1 MTLMKNMGGGG
12 VMVNQPSPG
21 SAFHRAAESPNY
33 PLHVQL
39 LTNSPFSIPFVL
51 IFMHRIGG
59 VEVPI
64 HPQRS
69 DARTTILR
77 SIPFPFIL
85 FRSHCQKHAD
95 CGFTSHRP
103 TPALSGPPVTSH
115 GSPVISLSPGSSLP
129 DRLPVPRTCILRT
142 IGANRSLQQ
151 TAYGSPFLLS
161 FAWEGVMGK
170 FSRSWELVKQ
180 SFAILRSDKQ
190 LMLFPVLSA
199 IACLLVTA
207 IIATGGAVLMVPAM
221 TSAAAAGERFNPNQ
235 SPVFLLGMFSLY
247 VANYF
252 VIVFF
257 NVALVGVANSRLM
270 GGTWTFRD
278 GIELAWARKGTIFQW
293 ALVAATVGVILR
305 TLEERMGLI
314 GRIIMRIIG
323 VAWAL
328 ACYFV
333 VPVLAFEDLTPIA
346 AVKRSSKLFRDTW
359 GEKVIGGFSFGLVS
373 FVLML
378 PGFGLWFVAI
388 VLGGIK
394 GLVLGFALLVLY
406 LLMLSV
412 MMSAVQGIF
421 NAALYRY
428 ACFKQVPPAFDAELV
443 TSAWAPKS

>member
-1 MTLMKNMGGGG
+1 
-12 VMVNQPSPG
+12 
-21 SAFHRAAESPNY
+21 
-33 PLHVQL
+33 
-39 LTNSPFSIPFVL
+39 
-51 IFMHRIGG
+51 
-59 VEVPI
+59 
-64 HPQRS
+64 
-69 DARTTILR
+69 
-77 SIPFPFIL
+77 
-85 FRSHCQKHAD
+85 
-95 CGFTSHRP
+95 
-103 TPALSGPPVTSH
+103 
-115 GSPVISLSPGSSLP
+115 
-129 DRLPVPRTCILRT
+129 
-142 IGANRSLQQ
+142 
-151 TAYGSPFLLS
+151 
-161 FAWEGVMGK
+161 MGK

-199 IACLLVTA
+199 MSCLLVTA
-207 IIATGGAVLMVPAM
+207 VIATGGTILMMPSI
-221 TSAAAAGERFNPNQ
+221 TAAAASGEQFHPNQ
-235 SPVFLLGMFSLY
+235 SPLFLVGMFTLY

-270 GGTWTFRD
+270 GGNWTLRD

-293 ALVAATVGVILR
+293 ALVAATVGMILK

-323 VAWAL
+323 IAWAL

-333 VPVLAFEDLTPIA
+333 VPVLAFEDLTPIE

-378 PGFGLWFVAI
+378 PAFGLFIVAA
-388 VLGGIK
+388 VLGGVK
-394 GLVLGFALLVLY
+394 GFLVGFALVILY

-428 ACFKQVPPAFDAELV
+428 ACFKQVPPAFDADLV
-443 TSAWAPKS
+443 TAAWTPKN